1 MSSKVKGKKI
11 KSKRS
16 VSSACWIQN
25 DDGTLSLSIGSKKS
39 NSEAEF
45 GDGPVPGLEVKMVH
59 DHNGNLTMDSTL
71 ATPQPLQT
79 ALQPVQ
85 VDVSNK
91 ITTASATAPN
101 SPITILKSKW
111 LQNGFGYKERQQIK
125 RRDEMTA
132 ERLDM
137 VSIPTYQ
144 VPVEVWKA
152 EESKEPLSLN
162 FKAELCRK
170 KHQHYHKGFKTMIHL
185 EEAAQTLFMQTFDQ
199 TEVRIIYAGTGRI
212 FFFLNEVEN
221 LRKNSLI

>member
-16 VSSACWIQN
+16 VSSACWIRN
-25 DDGTLSLSIGSKKS
+25 DDGTLALSIGSKKS
-39 NSEAEF
+39 NFDAGI
-45 GDGPVPGLEVKMVH
+45 GDGSVPDLEVKIVH
-59 DHNGNLTMDSTL
+59 DYNGNLTMDSTL

-85 VDVSNK
+85 VDLSNT
-91 ITTASATAPN
+91 ITTAPN
-101 SPITILKSKW
+101 LPITILKSKW

-137 VSIPTYQ
+137 VSILTYQ

-199 TEVRIIYAGTGRI
+199 TEVRIFYAGTGRI

-221 LRKNSLI
+221 MRKNFCT